1 MSAPDKRL
9 ASAVAAMIVA
19 LGAGFAL
26 DAVAAPKKKEKTIGE
41 LSARPVVV
49 QPDAK
54 VEASAARAMENY
66 KRFLELQKTDPQL
79 RAEALRR
86 LGDLNMEAGEGD
98 RMAGEANTIDAQGA
112 EAIKLYTSLLK
123 SYPDYPRND
132 QVLYQLAREY
142 ETTGQPEKALATLD
156 DILRRYPRS
165 PSMAEVQFRRGEL
178 LFSAKQYRPAQDAYG
193 YVVSNGD
200 KSTFLTQS
208 LYKHGW
214 SLFKQGLN
222 DDSLPSFA
230 GVLDRTMLTK
240 AHTLIPLDKLPRA
253 NRELADDTLRV
264 MAVTFSYTDDSVGAV
279 DKFIAGRN
287 NPAYAPVVY
296 SRLGDL
302 YVEKERFQ
310 DAAAVYRA
318 YATREP
324 NSEFSPGLSMQAI
337 EAYRKGGFTEL
348 VLEGKREYVALY
360 NYGTTFWQGRNKAD
374 YPNIAKELKINLKDV
389 ATYFHAEAQKTKK
402 ADQFL
407 EAARWYRTYL
417 ESFPDDPESF
427 GTNYLLSETLYS
439 AGDFQGAA
447 AEFTKTAYNYPRNPR
462 SDDAAYA
469 ALGAYT
475 KYEEKLDPAA
485 KVEAHKAAVDAG
497 VKFGTSFPEH
507 PDATGVLTR
516 AAEDIFATQDLQR
529 AIEVANLVL
538 AHQPPADQP
547 KRRIAYTIIGQS
559 NFDLL
564 NFADAEKG
572 YIAARDLLPPNDKM
586 RDDLTERIASSVYR
600 QGEAKQKAGDSLG
613 AVDDFLRISQVAG
626 SSKIAAQAEYD
637 AGAQLITL
645 KEWPRAI
652 QVLEH
657 FRSSNPKSE
666 FTGDV
671 TKKLAVAYGE
681 TGQAGQAA
689 VEFERIA
696 MNPAETKDV
705 QREANLQAA
714 DLYTKAGNT
723 TKSVAMLERFVV
735 TYPTPVSDSIEA
747 RQKLADI
754 AGTAGNIEGQRRW
767 QREIIAADR
776 NAGAGRTDRT
786 QYLAA
791 KSQLALASPTRDEFR
806 NISLVLPLKASLA
819 KKKKAMEAALGAYK
833 AATDYRVAEVTTLAT
848 FEIAEIYRQLGKDIM
863 KSERP
868 KKIAGDQLD
877 EYNSLLEEQAFPFEE
892 QAISTH
898 EINTKRTRDGFY
910 DEGVKKSFSA
920 LAELKPGRYGKT
932 ELISASFDTPVPA
945 APPAPPAPEPVIT
958 APAGPAG
965 GATAKAMPNSQ
976 TAPVVPP
983 LPTGPVIPKAPA
995 RANVEF
1001 ARALNLMRSDP
1012 TQAIL
1017 EFQVLT
1023 QSYPDLPGPYANLG
1037 ILYRNA
1043 NQLAEAETA
1052 MAKAAERASW
1062 DAQTLSEYGITLRQ
1076 AGKFPEARA
1085 AYEKALAANSSY
1097 APAHRNLGV
1106 LLDLYL
1112 DDSLQAQTELETY
1125 KRLTNEDKPV
1135 SGWIAELKGRNKA
1148 TGKAPA
1154 SASAPPAETPP
1165 AETPPATE
1173 PPPATAQPAPQG
1185 GAIK

>member
-1 MSAPDKRL
+1 MSKSRKF
-9 ASAVAAMIVA
+9 VAAAIATVCA
-19 LGAGFAL
+19 GAAFNA
-26 DAVAAPKKKEKTIGE
+26 AAAPKKEKTIGE

-54 VEASAARAMENY
+54 VEASATRAMENY
-66 KRFLELQKTDPQL
+66 RRFLELQKTDPQL

-86 LGDLNMEAGEGD
+86 LGDLNMEAGEGE
-98 RMAGEANTIDAQGA
+98 RMAGEAVTIDAQGA

-132 QVLYQLAREY
+132 QVLYQLARAY
-142 ETTGQPEKALATLD
+142 ETTGQPEKALTTLD
-156 DILRRYPRS
+156 DILRRYPRT
-165 PSMAEVQFRRGEL
+165 PSMDEVQFRRGEL
-178 LFSAKQYRPAQDAYG
+178 LFSSKQYRPAQDAYG
-193 YVVSNGD
+193 FVVSKGD
-200 KSTFLTQS
+200 KSSFLTQS

-230 GVLDRTMLTK
+230 GVLDRTILTK
-240 AHTLIPLDKLPRA
+240 QDHKLIPVEKLPRA

-264 MAVTFSYTDDSVGAV
+264 MAVTFSYDDDSVGAI
-279 DKFIAGRN
+279 DKFLAGHN
-287 NPAYAPVVY
+287 NPAYAPIIY

-318 YATREP
+318 FATREP

-360 NYGTTFWQGRNKAD
+360 NYGTTFWQGRNRAD
-374 YPNIAKELKINLKDV
+374 YPSIAKELKINLKDV

-439 AGDFQGAA
+439 AGDFQNAS
-447 AEFTKTAYNYPRNPR
+447 AEFTRTAYNYPRNAR

-469 ALGAYT
+469 ALGSYA
-475 KYEEKLDPAA
+475 KYEEKLGPAEKA
-485 KVEAHKAAVDAG
+485 EAHKAAVDAG

-507 PDATGVLTR
+507 PDSSGVLTR

-529 AIEVANLVL
+529 AIEVSNLVL

-564 NFADAEKG
+564 QFPEAEKAF
-572 YIAARDLLPPNDKM
+572 IAARALLPPNDKM
-586 RDDLTERIASSVYR
+586 VADLTERIASAVYR
-600 QGEAKQKAGDSLG
+600 QAEAKQKAGDNLG
-613 AVDDFLRISQVAG
+613 AVDDFLRIAQVAG
-626 SSKIAAQAEYD
+626 TSKIAAQAEYD
-637 AGAQLITL
+637 AGASLINL
-645 KEWPRAI
+645 KEYPRAI
-652 QVLEH
+652 QVLER
-657 FRSSNPKSE
+657 FRSNNPKSE
-666 FTGDV
+666 YTADV
-671 TKKLAVAYGE
+671 TRKLAVAYTE
-681 TGQAGQAA
+681 TGQAGSAA

-696 MNPAETKDV
+696 SNPAESKDI

-714 DLYTKAGNT
+714 DLYGKAGNT
-723 TKSVAMLERFVV
+723 TKAVTMLERFVV

-747 RQKLADI
+747 RQKLADL
-754 AGTAGNIEGQRRW
+754 ASTAGNAERVSYW
-767 QREIIAADR
+767 QREIVTADR
-776 NAGAGRTDRT
+776 NAGQGRTDRT

-791 KSQLALASPTRDEFR
+791 KATLALASPTRDAYR
-806 NISLVLPLKASLA
+806 NIALVLPLKTSLA
-819 KKKKAMEAALGAYK
+819 KKKKAMQAALDAYK
-833 AATDYRVAEVTTLAT
+833 GAADYRVAEVTTLAT
-848 FEIAEIYRQLGKDIM
+848 YEIAEIYRKLGQDIM

-898 EINTKRTRDGFY
+898 EINTKRTKEGIYDDGT
-910 DEGVKKSFSA
+910 KKSFAA

-932 ELISASFDTPVPA
+932 ELMSASVDAPVPA
-945 APPAPPAPEPVIT
+945 APPSPPAPEPVI
-958 APAGPAG
+958 AAPADPNAKPVPNSQVAAPVPVIPAGP
-965 GATAKAMPNSQ
+965 
-976 TAPVVPP
+976 VVP
-983 LPTGPVIPKAPA
+983 KASG
-995 RANVEF
+995 RAVAEF
-1001 ARALNLMRSDP
+1001 NRALQLMRGSDT

-1017 EFQVLT
+1017 DFQVMT
-1023 QSYPDLPGPYANLG
+1023 QSYPDLPGPFTNLG
-1037 ILYRNA
+1037 LLYRNT
-1043 NQLAEAETA
+1043 NQLAESEKAL
-1052 MAKAAERASW
+1052 AKATELASW
-1062 DAQTLSEYGITLRQ
+1062 DAQTWTEYGVTLRL

-1085 AYEKALAANSSY
+1085 AYEKAIAANSSY

-1106 LLDLYL
+1106 VADLYL
-1112 DDSLQAQTELETY
+1112 DDSLTAQTELETY
-1125 KRLTNEDKPV
+1125 KQLTNEDKPV
-1135 SGWIAELKGRNKA
+1135 SGWIAELKARNKA
-1148 TGKAPA
+1148 TGKTPAAPA
-1154 SASAPPAETPP
+1154 ATETPP
-1165 AETPPATE
+1165 AALPATE
-1173 PPPATAQPAPQG
+1173 PTAPTG
-1185 GAIK
+1185 GASP

>member
-1 MSAPDKRL
+1 VSASRKLL
-9 ASAVAAMIVA
+9 AAAVAALCA
-19 LGAGFAL
+19 GATL
-26 DAVAAPKKKEKTIGE
+26 DAWAAPRKEKTIGE
-41 LSARPVVV
+41 LSSRPVVV

-54 VEASAARAMENY
+54 VEASATRAMENY
-66 KRFLELQKTDPQL
+66 RRFLELQKTDPQL

-86 LGDLNMEAGEGD
+86 LGDLNMEAGEGE
-98 RMAGEANTIDAQGA
+98 RMAGEASTIDMQGA

-132 QVLYQLAREY
+132 QVLYQLARAY

-156 DILRRYPRS
+156 DVLRKYPRS
-165 PSMAEVQFRRGEL
+165 PSMDEVQFRRGEL

-193 YVVSNGD
+193 FVVTKGD
-200 KSTFLTQS
+200 KSSFLTQS

-240 AHTLIPLDKLPRA
+240 QDRKLIPMEKLPRA

-264 MAVTFSYTDDSVGAV
+264 MAVTFSYGDDSVAAI
-279 DKFIAGRN
+279 DRFLAGHN
-287 NPAYAPVVY
+287 NPAYAPIIY

-337 EAYRKGGFTEL
+337 EAYRKGGFTQL

-389 ATYFHAEAQKTKK
+389 ATFFHAEAQKTKQ

-417 ESFPDDPESF
+417 ESFPDDPDSF

-439 AGDFQGAA
+439 AQDYQNAA

-462 SDDAAYA
+462 SAAAAYA
-469 ALGAYT
+469 ALGSFT

-485 KVEAHKAAVDAG
+485 KVEAHKSAVDAG

-507 PDATGVLTR
+507 PDSAGVLTR

-564 NFADAEKG
+564 NFAEAEKG
-572 YIAARDLLPPNDKM
+572 YVAARDLLPPADKM
-586 RDDLTERIASSVYR
+586 RADLTERIASAVYR
-600 QGEAKQKAGDSLG
+600 QGEAKQKAGDALG
-613 AVDDFLRISQVAG
+613 AVDDFLRISLVAG
-626 SSKIAAQAEYD
+626 TSKIAAQAEYD
-637 AGAQLITL
+637 AGAQLIIL

-652 QVLEH
+652 QVLER
-657 FRSSNPKSE
+657 FRTNNPKSE
-666 FTGDV
+666 FTSDV
-671 TKKLAVAYGE
+671 TRKLAVAYSE
-681 TGQAGQAA
+681 TGQAGSAA

-696 MNPAETKDV
+696 ANPAESKDI

-714 DLYTKAGNT
+714 DLYGKAGNT
-723 TKSVAMLERFVV
+723 AKAVTMLERFVV

-747 RQKLADI
+747 RQKLLDLA
-754 AGTAGNIEGQRRW
+754 ATAGNAERVTFW
-767 QREIIAADR
+767 QREIVNADR

-791 KSQLALASPTRDEFR
+791 KATLALASPARDAYR
-806 NISLVLPLKASLA
+806 NIALVLPLKASLA
-819 KKKKAMEAALGAYK
+819 KKKKAMEAALAAYK
-833 AATDYRVAEVTTLAT
+833 GATDYRVAEVTTLAT
-848 FEIAEIYRQLGKDIM
+848 YEIAEIYRKLGQDIM

-868 KKIAGDQLD
+868 KKISGDQLD

-898 EINTKRTRDGFY
+898 EINAKRTLDAVY
-910 DEGVKKSFSA
+910 DEGVKKSFTA
-920 LAELKPGRYGKT
+920 LAELKPARYGKS
-932 ELISASFDTPVPA
+932 EIMSASVDAPVPA
-945 APPAPPAPEPVIT
+945 APPPPAPEPVIA
-958 APAGPAG
+958 APADP
-965 GATAKAMPNSQ
+965 TAKPVPNSQ
-976 TAPVVPP
+976 TAPTTAPVV
-983 LPTGPVIPKAPA
+983 PTGPIVPKASA
-995 RANVEF
+995 RANSEF
-1001 ARALNLMRSDP
+1001 TRALALMRGSDA

-1017 EFQVLT
+1017 DFQVMT
-1023 QSYPDLPGPYANLG
+1023 QSYPDLPGPYTNLG
-1037 ILYRNA
+1037 LLYRNT
-1043 NQLAEAETA
+1043 NQLAESEAA
-1052 MAKAAERASW
+1052 LAKATERASW
-1062 DAQTLSEYGITLRQ
+1062 DAQTWTEYGVTLRL

-1085 AYEKALAANSSY
+1085 AYEKALAANPSY

-1112 DDSLQAQTELETY
+1112 DDSLRAQTELETY
-1125 KRLTNEDKPV
+1125 KQLTNEDKPV
-1135 SGWIAELKGRNKA
+1135 SGWIAELKGRNRA
-1148 TGKAPA
+1148 TGKTPAAPE
-1154 SASAPPAETPP
+1154 APPP
-1165 AETPPATE
+1165 AAPEA
-1173 PPPATAQPAPQG
+1173 PPPATDQPAPQG
-1185 GAIK
+1185 GASP